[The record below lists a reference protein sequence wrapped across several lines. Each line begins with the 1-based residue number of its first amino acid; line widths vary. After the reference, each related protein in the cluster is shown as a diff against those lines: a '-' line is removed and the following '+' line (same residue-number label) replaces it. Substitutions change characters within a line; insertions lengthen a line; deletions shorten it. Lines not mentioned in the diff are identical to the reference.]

1 MFKRNEKGR
10 LQFERLDFE
19 CMISD
24 ILCEVEEKSE
34 SDLKWMVK
42 CLVDSLQ
49 LVAWEHA
56 TEDMNLDEWED
67 LFYPMD

>member
-19 CMISD
+19 VLIAD
-24 ILCEVEEKSE
+24 ILCEVEDKNEK
-34 SDLKWMVK
+34 DLKWMVR

-49 LVAWEHA
+49 LAAWEHA
-56 TEDMNLDEWED
+56 TEDMQLDEWED
-67 LFYPMD
+67 LFYPVD

>member
-1 MFKRNEKGR
+1 MFKRNENGR
-10 LQFERLDFE
+10 LQFEQLEFE
-19 CMISD
+19 CMIAD

-34 SDLKWMVK
+34 KDLKWMVK

-56 TEDMNLDEWED
+56 TEDMKLDEWED
-67 LFYPMD
+67 LFCPMD